1 MNIFVRSLSTLSVLS
16 LLTISNCCTG
26 STTRGRDWLCYRR
39 RWPHSGPYSS
49 HPRRNRDNAS
59 WLLQLPNSSRVK
71 LVDLPDRKSLRQR
84 SAILLFSVVFH
95 HWCLLPINNV
105 STVHF
110 MFTVEIHK
118 TLKYIF
124 VSNQNTLYQNITLY
138 VFYMKIRINCPY
150 IKLLLFFS
158 LKCNKLVVL
167 TFSRGKNAEY
177 LQTNWRDWC
186 SSESLEVKKLCFMQI
201 FAFSNLSK

>member
-1 MNIFVRSLSTLSVLS
+1 MIIAATKFKPSETSSLARQDVQVS
-16 LLTISNCCTG
+16 
-26 STTRGRDWLCYRR
+26 
-39 RWPHSGPYSS
+39 
-49 HPRRNRDNAS
+49 AS
-59 WLLQLPNSSRVK
+59 EI
-71 LVDLPDRKSLRQR
+71 
-84 SAILLFSVVFH
+84 AILLFSVVFH
-95 HWCLLPINNV
+95 QWCLLPINNV

-138 VFYMKIRINCPY
+138 AFYMKIRINCPY

-167 TFSRGKNAEY
+167 TFSHGKNAKY
-177 LQTNWRDWC
+177 LQTNWRD
-186 SSESLEVKKLCFMQI
+186 
-201 FAFSNLSK
+201 

>member
-1 MNIFVRSLSTLSVLS
+1 MNIFVRSWSTLSVLS

-26 STTRGRDWLCYRR
+26 STTRGRDWLYYRR

-59 WLLQLPNSSRVK
+59 WLLQQPNSSRVK
-71 LVDLPDRKSLRQR
+71 LVDLPDRKSPHQR

-105 STVHF
+105 STVHLMF
-110 MFTVEIHK
+110 MVEIHK

-150 IKLLLFFS
+150 IKLLLFF
-158 LKCNKLVVL
+158 LL
-167 TFSRGKNAEY
+167 NAIS
-177 LQTNWRDWC
+177 W
-186 SSESLEVKKLCFMQI
+186 
-201 FAFSNLSK
+201 